1 MKAEL
6 IAVGTEILTGQI
18 TNTNAQFLSE
28 KLAELGIDVYFHTA
42 VGDNENRLLSVLDQ
56 SSKRSDLVILC
67 GGLGPT
73 EDDLTKQTLAK
84 FLGKELIFDEEA
96 SKKLD
101 SFFATRPKHTRTPN
115 NERQAQIVEGAV
127 PLQNLTGLAVGGII
141 TVEGVTY
148 VVLPGP
154 PSELKPMVNQEL
166 IPALTENHTTLYSR
180 VLRFFGVGE
189 SQLVTIIKDL
199 IVNQTDPTIAPYA
212 KVGEVTLRLS
222 TKASSQEEADRKLD
236 VLEEQIRSTKTLDGK
251 SLSDLIYG
259 YGESNSLAYEV
270 FYLLKK
276 YGKTITAAES
286 LTAGLFQASVADF
299 PGASQVF
306 KGGFVTYSMEEKAK
320 MLGIP
325 LSKLEEHGVV
335 SHFTAEK
342 MAEGARVK
350 TDSDYGIALTGA
362 GPDAL
367 EGHQAGTVFIGIA
380 DRNQVRSIK
389 VVIGGR
395 SRSDVRY
402 ISTLYAFNLVR
413 QALLQEDNS
422 I

>member
-1 MKAEL
+1 M
-6 IAVGTEILTGQI
+6 
-18 TNTNAQFLSE
+18 
-28 KLAELGIDVYFHTA
+28 
-42 VGDNENRLLSVLDQ
+42 
-56 SSKRSDLVILC
+56 
-67 GGLGPT
+67 
-73 EDDLTKQTLAK
+73 
-84 FLGKELIFDEEA
+84 
-96 SKKLD
+96 
-101 SFFATRPKHTRTPN
+101 
-115 NERQAQIVEGAV
+115 

-141 TVEGVTY
+141 TAKGVTY

-154 PSELKPMVNQEL
+154 PSELKPMVSQEL

-189 SQLVTIIKDL
+189 SQLVTILKDL

-222 TKASSQEEADRKLD
+222 TKASSQEEADQKLD
-236 VLEEQIRSTKTLDGK
+236 VLEKQIRSTKTLDGK

-259 YGESNSLAYEV
+259 YGESNSLAYEA
-270 FYLLKK
+270 FQLLKK

-286 LTAGLFQASVADF
+286 LTAGLFQASIADF
-299 PGASQVF
+299 SGASQVF
-306 KGGFVTYSMEEKAK
+306 KGGFVTYSIEEKSK
-320 MLGIP
+320 MLGIS
-325 LSKLEEHGVV
+325 LSQLEEHGVV

-342 MAEGARVK
+342 MAEGARAK
-350 TDSDYGIALTGA
+350 TDSDYGIALTGVA
-362 GPDAL
+362 GPDSL
-367 EGHQAGTVFIGIA
+367 EGHPAGTVFIGIA

-413 QALLQEDNS
+413 QALLRGDNL

>member
-1 MKAEL
+1 
-6 IAVGTEILTGQI
+6 
-18 TNTNAQFLSE
+18 
-28 KLAELGIDVYFHTA
+28 
-42 VGDNENRLLSVLDQ
+42 
-56 SSKRSDLVILC
+56 
-67 GGLGPT
+67 
-73 EDDLTKQTLAK
+73 LAK

-189 SQLVTIIKDL
+189 SQLVTIKDL

-350 TDSDYGIALTGA
+350 TDSDYGIALTGVA

>member
-56 SSKRSDLVILC
+56 ASKRSDLVILC

-84 FLGKELIFDEEA
+84 FLGKKLVFDEEA

-115 NERQAQIVEGAV
+115 NERQAQIVEGSV

-141 TVEGVTY
+141 TAKGVTY

-189 SQLVTIIKDL
+189 SQLVTILKDF

-222 TKASSQEEADRKLD
+222 TKASSQEEADQKLD
-236 VLEEQIRSTKTLDGK
+236 VLEKQIRSTKTLDGK

-259 YGESNSLAYEV
+259 YGESNSLAYEA
-270 FYLLKK
+270 FQLLKK

-286 LTAGLFQASVADF
+286 LTAGLFQAKS
-299 PGASQVF
+299 
-306 KGGFVTYSMEEKAK
+306 K
-320 MLGIP
+320 MLCIS
-325 LSKLEEHGVV
+325 LSQLEEHGVV

-342 MAEGARVK
+342 MAEGARAK
-350 TDSDYGIALTGA
+350 TDSDYGIALTGVA
-362 GPDAL
+362 GPDSL
-367 EGHQAGTVFIGIA
+367 EGHPAGTVFIGIA

-413 QALLQEDNS
+413 QALLRGDNL